1 MAKKVSYE
9 EMIKELEGIVKL
21 IDSEEL
27 SLDDAIKNYEKGIK
41 LYNKLNSI
49 LSKAEGKI
57 KIIKDNEEQDFLDER
72 D

>member
-21 IDSEEL
+21 MDSEEL

-49 LSKAEGKI
+49 LSTAEGKI
-57 KIIKDNEEQDFLDER
+57 KIIKDNEEKDFLDER